1 MKSQQQT
8 TAGTND
14 DEVGN
19 PSDDPEGQL
28 PSTSKAG
35 QSTSSL
41 GINRGGGGRQG
52 DQRTSSR
59 STNGKSTSLSS
70 ESGSSTLGPTSG
82 RSSTSSWWVKIFS
95 FDFDLLIHFEVLKVE
110 MDLIWWYFRVSVELR
125 EARDFTFSSSCFID
139 SVYLLDCEC
148 LWREEV
154 KHHIVVEKSNP
165 PSLFLFLEIVKS
177 VAICL
182 MFDRE
187 GRVLS
192 HSRHTHRF
200 CL

>member
-82 RSSTSSWWVKIFS
+82 RSSTSSWWAKIFS

-110 MDLIWWYFRVSVELR
+110 MDLIWWYFRVSVEAER
-125 EARDFTFSSSCFID
+125 GERFHF
-139 SVYLLDCEC
+139 
-148 LWREEV
+148 
-154 KHHIVVEKSNP
+154 
-165 PSLFLFLEIVKS
+165 FLFVLYWFCLFTGLWVS
-177 VAICL
+177 VTRRSQTSHRCREMESSLSLLIPWNRQVCRH
-182 MFDRE
+182 MFD
-187 GRVLS
+187 VW
-192 HSRHTHRF
+192 
-200 CL
+200 